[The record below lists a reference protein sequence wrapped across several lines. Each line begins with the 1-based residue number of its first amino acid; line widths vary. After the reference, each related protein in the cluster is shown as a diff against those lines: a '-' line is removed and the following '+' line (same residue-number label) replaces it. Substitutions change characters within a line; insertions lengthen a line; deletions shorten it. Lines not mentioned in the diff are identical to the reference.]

1 MAASNKIKIA
11 LPRYGVPP
19 IQLPLFKEIKFNEG
33 QELQVRGVVTTLVK
47 KTELPPAKAGGLAQ
61 QSQMT
66 KVISPLLQTRNTSKE
81 ERDAVVPYLLN

>member
-1 MAASNKIKIA
+1 MIDLLSNI
-11 LPRYGVPP
+11 LCLVFQYFNY
-19 IQLPLFKEIKFNEG
+19 FKSKVYSLRLIHF
-33 QELQVRGVVTTLVK
+33 
-47 KTELPPAKAGGLAQ
+47 TELPPAKAGGLAQ